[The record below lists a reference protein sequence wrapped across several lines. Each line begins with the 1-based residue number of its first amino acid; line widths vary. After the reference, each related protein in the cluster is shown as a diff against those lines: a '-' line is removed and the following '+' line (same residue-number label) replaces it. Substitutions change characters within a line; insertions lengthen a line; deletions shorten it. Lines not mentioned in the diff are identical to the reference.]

1 MTSFNWNC
9 PYCNRAQTVTKSAI
23 GSFEAAFWLDAVGV
37 EGRMGVHGTAI
48 VCSNTECLHTTVSL
62 EVVPYVKNSYNG
74 DLIHRQNEPAF
85 VSRRVMPEG
94 SAKPQPDYIP
104 KAIRDDYYEACLI
117 RDLSPKAS
125 ATLARRCLQGMIRD
139 FAKPKTKTDKLF
151 DEIKALEK
159 AIADGTAPREIS
171 SASVEA
177 MTAVRK
183 VGNIGAHMEA
193 DVDVIVEVDSGE
205 AQVLINLI
213 EALLQDWYVERE
225 KRKSLFGSTIALAA
239 EKKQQ
244 LTDARVGQVALPS
257 PIQSL
262 EQPDDKPVA

>member
-1 MTSFNWNC
+1 MSAQNWTC
-9 PYCNRAQTVTKSAI
+9 SYCDRTQIATNSNRAVLQNHLPLGDPHNVIGGRIYASRCLNSACNNVTVDVWIGPWRDAGTTISRPDLTESAL
-23 GSFEAAFWLDAVGV
+23 F
-37 EGRMGVHGTAI
+37 
-48 VCSNTECLHTTVSL
+48 
-62 EVVPYVKNSYNG
+62 
-74 DLIHRQNEPAF
+74 
-85 VSRRVMPEG
+85 RRRILPG
-94 SAKPQPDYIP
+94 GAAKPQPDFIP
-104 KAIRDDYYEACLI
+104 QAIRDDYFEACLI

-139 FAKPKTKTDKLF
+139 FAKPKTKSDKLF
-151 DEIKALEK
+151 EEIKALEA

-171 SASVEA
+171 AASVDA

-193 DVDVIVEVDSGE
+193 DVDVIVDVDAGE

-225 KRKSLFGSTIALAA
+225 KRKSLFGATIALAA

-244 LTDARVGQVALPS
+244 LTEARANQAALPS
-257 PIQSL
+257 PSAT
-262 EQPDDKPVA
+262 ESDDKPVA